1 MSEESAAD
9 ILRVANDMT
18 EAFRSTVTEEERAAL
33 DAKHANEPESAVCAA
48 GSREEAMTEFTIDA
62 LQALADDMQSVL
74 DRRME
79 TLYQRSL
86 DVYYAAEELARQPEH
101 AHLVEHVEAMRRAHE
116 KEYGVP
122 PPPRE

>member
-33 DAKHANEPESAVCAA
+33 DAKHANEPESAVYAA

-79 TLYQRSL
+79 TLYHRSL